1 MGEYAEMS
9 IDRDFGNYINDI
21 DRYYN
26 EVGEA
31 DYPFD
36 FGPKERKEAP
46 QTCAFKEFPEG
57 DSVLLR
63 CDYDWGKKL
72 NRVCIIEKK
81 TEKAILF
88 KIDREIEKDIDK
100 DFLFW
105 IPKSTIYMKENEKNV
120 YWIRDWVTI
129 KNINK

>member
-9 IDRDFGNYINDI
+9 IERDLDNYIDSI

-26 EVGEA
+26 DLTD

-36 FGPKERKEAP
+36 FSSRRKKKQP
-46 QTCAFKEFPEG
+46 VCPFKEFPEG

-63 CDYDWGKKL
+63 CNYGGGKKL
-72 NRVCIIEKK
+72 DRVCIIEKK
-81 TEKAILF
+81 TDKAILF
-88 KIDREIEKDIDK
+88 KIDREIEEDIKK

-105 IPKSTIYMKENEKNV
+105 IPKSTIYMKENEKKV
-120 YWIRDWVTI
+120 YWIKGWVTI
-129 KNINK
+129 KNINN